1 MKKSTII
8 VLVIVYIVSFF
19 LVGLLGQAVRA
30 YDPVVYP
37 ESIVLV
43 EPDGIA
49 TVQTD
54 VKDPNNSSK
63 ILYDYYFVVNPYQHG
78 MSVTIKATVKP
89 DNTSFPNVSYIKD
102 ESNDTFNLVTK
113 ASDPSVE
120 NNYAVITLN
129 EDPDPVLT
137 AKFTVSTQTP
147 GTQIKLKVGI
157 TFVNI

>member
-30 YDPVVYP
+30 YDPVIYP

-43 EPDGIA
+43 EPDGVA
-49 TVQTD
+49 TVQTN
-54 VKDPNNSSK
+54 VKDPNDPSK
-63 ILYDYYFVVNPYQHG
+63 VLYDYYYLVNSYQHG
-78 MSVTIKATVKP
+78 MSITLKATVKP
-89 DNTSFPNVSYIKD
+89 DNTSFPNVSYVKD
-102 ESNDTFNLVTK
+102 ETNTTFNLTTK
-113 ASDPSVE
+113 NEDPSVE

-129 EDPDPVLT
+129 QDPDPVLT

-157 TFVNI
+157 TFVNN